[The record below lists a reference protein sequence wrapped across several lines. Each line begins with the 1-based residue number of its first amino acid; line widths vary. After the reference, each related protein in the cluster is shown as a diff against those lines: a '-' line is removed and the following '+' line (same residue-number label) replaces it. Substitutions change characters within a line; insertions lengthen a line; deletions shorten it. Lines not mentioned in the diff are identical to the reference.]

1 MAISIILKRIF
12 WTIPILC
19 LFWSPVQAQQVQCF
33 PYDDLMERLHSLG
46 ERMTAAGIDGNGNL
60 LQVLTSDSGAWSI
73 VVRLE
78 KGGTVYA
85 CPLSGGEG
93 WQVVDPKR
101 GRKS

>member
-1 MAISIILKRIF
+1 MRVLAALLIAIA
-12 WTIPILC
+12 C
-19 LFWSPVQAQQVQCF
+19 GLFAWQAKAQQVQCF
-33 PYDDLMERLHSLG
+33 PYDDLLKRLHSLG

-60 LQVLTSDSGAWSI
+60 LQVLTSASGAWSI

-85 CPLSGGEG
+85 CPLSGGDG

>member
-1 MAISIILKRIF
+1 MKILMALLIAIS
-12 WTIPILC
+12 C
-19 LFWSPVQAQQVQCF
+19 GLFAFQAKAQQVQCF
-33 PYDDLMERLHSLG
+33 PYDDLLKRLHSLG

-60 LQVLTSDSGAWSI
+60 LQVLTSETGAWSI

-101 GRKS
+101 GQAS